1 MSDDGPAFTVET
13 KLQRG
18 TSTDDRDTIKAS
30 VAANDLDELDG
41 KLAEMRERLETHA
54 EQVRGIQPDDQTGGR
69 RLADDQA
76 DLQGAT
82 EA

>member
-1 MSDDGPAFTVET
+1 MSDDDDLYTVET

-18 TSTDDRDTIKAS
+18 TSTDDRDTIKLTVS
-30 VAANDLDELDG
+30 ANSLDALDA
-41 KLAEMRERLETHA
+41 KLAEARDRLEAHA

-76 DLQGAT
+76 GLDEV